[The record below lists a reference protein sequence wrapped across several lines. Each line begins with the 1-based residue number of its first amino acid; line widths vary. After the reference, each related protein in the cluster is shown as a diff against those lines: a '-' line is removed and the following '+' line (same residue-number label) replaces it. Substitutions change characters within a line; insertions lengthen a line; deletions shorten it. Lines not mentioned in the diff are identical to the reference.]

1 MGYHWSAYAWV
12 LCVAAAADAVAIARV
27 WHRRGA
33 TGATSLCVVLAGA
46 GVWCLAYALEL
57 SAPTFAGR
65 QLWGA
70 LKYLGTTALPPAWF
84 VFALQYTGRGRT
96 GPRLYAALCVEP
108 LIVLGLL
115 AVPQTRA
122 LVRSYP
128 PGPLP
133 AVPVPRLGGAYWVH
147 LVYTNLLVLAAS
159 ALLLTMLVRSSR
171 PFWRQSVT
179 LLVAIFLPFLSN
191 VMSSLK
197 AAPFGNADPTPLAVS
212 VAAVV
217 VVHGV
222 LRFGLLDLI
231 PVAHTLVL
239 KTLQD
244 AVLVVDAQG
253 RVVELN
259 PAAQKLIG
267 RPAREAVGRPVAT
280 LLDAPAAASALA
292 DPGVYEVVSQR
303 SGQERHL
310 ELTVTPLADVRGT
323 AAGRLLLFRDVS
335 DRARLE
341 QDLRRLAYYDTLTGL
356 PNRALFTDRLE
367 RALSRA
373 RRHGERLAVFFID
386 LDRFKVINDSLGHE
400 LGDKVLTSV
409 AARMQACLR
418 AEDTLARLGGD
429 EFAVMLAEISD
440 DDSATMVA
448 DRLLASLTTP
458 HPVDGHDLTVGASLG
473 VALFPRD
480 GPDVDRLLRSADT
493 AMYRAKARGRGRA
506 EVFVPTLAEQ
516 ATRRQRLEA
525 DLRRG
530 LRAGELELVYQPYR
544 DLPSGAVV
552 GVEALVRW
560 RHPRLGMLDPA
571 AFVPLAEDCG
581 LVEALDSWVL
591 REACEQA
598 RRWSAPVTISVN
610 VSPPTLRAGDLLREV
625 PAVLGDVGLRPDRLV
640 LELSERTAFGDE
652 PEALAALATL
662 AESGVGI
669 ALDDFGAG
677 HTSLGQLRWLPLTT
691 LKIDRSLIA
700 GLGVPDRGDT
710 ALVAAIIQFAHAL
723 TLSVTAEG
731 IERRPQ
737 LDELLALGCET
748 GQGFLLDR
756 PQAATSVTRALTEL
770 RPGEKE
776 AGRQP

>member
-1 MGYHWSAYAWV
+1 MGYQWSVYSWV
-12 LCVAAAADAVAIARV
+12 LCVAAAADAVAFARV
-27 WHRRGA
+27 WRRRGA
-33 TGATSLCVVLAGA
+33 TGATSVCVVLAGA
-46 GVWCLAYALEL
+46 GVWCLTYALQL
-57 SAPTFAGR
+57 AAPTVDGR
-65 QLWGA
+65 VLWGG
-70 LKYLGTTALPPAWF
+70 LKYIGTTALPPAWF

-96 GPRLYAALCVEP
+96 GPRLYAALCIEP

-128 PGPLP
+128 AGAQPHIPQ
-133 AVPVPRLGGAYWVH
+133 PRLGAAYWAH
-147 LVYTNLLVLAAS
+147 FVYTNVLVLAAS
-159 ALLLTMLVRSSR
+159 VLLLTMLIRSSR
-171 PFWRQSVT
+171 LFWQQSAT
-179 LLVAIFLPFLSN
+179 LLIAIFLPVLGN
-191 VMSSLK
+191 VMSSWNLP
-197 AAPFGNADPTPLAVS
+197 PFGVLDPTPLAVT
-212 VAAVV
+212 VAAIVL
-217 VVHGV
+217 VHGV
-222 LRFGLLDLI
+222 LRFRLLDLV
-231 PVAHTLVL
+231 PVARTLVL

-244 AVLVVDAQG
+244 AVVVVDALG
-253 RVVELN
+253 RVVDLN

-267 RPAREAVGRPVAT
+267 RSARDAVGRPVAT
-280 LLDAPAAASALA
+280 LLDYPAAASARS
-292 DPGVYEVVSQR
+292 DPGVYEVVSR
-303 SGQERHL
+303 LGGRDRHL
-310 ELTVTPLADVRGT
+310 ELTVTPLADLRGT

-341 QDLRRLAYYDTLTGL
+341 QELRRLAYYDTLTGL
-356 PNRALFTDRLE
+356 PNRALFHDRLE
-367 RALSRA
+367 QELARS
-373 RRHGERLAVFFID
+373 RRHGESLAVFFID

-400 LGDKVLTSV
+400 LGDIVLV
-409 AARMQACLR
+409 AVARRMQECLR
-418 AEDTLARLGGD
+418 TEDTLARLGGD
-429 EFAVMLAEISD
+429 EFAVMLPGMG
-440 DDSATMVA
+440 DDSSATIVA
-448 DRLLASLTTP
+448 DRLLASLAVP
-458 HPVDGHDLTVGASLG
+458 QEVEGNELTVEASLG
-473 VALFPRD
+473 VAVFPRD
-480 GPDVDRLLRSADT
+480 GRDVGRLLRSADT
-493 AMYRAKARGRGRA
+493 AMYRAKARGRGRT

-544 DLPSGAVV
+544 ELASGGVI

-560 RHPRLGMLDPA
+560 RHPRLGVLDPA

-581 LVEALDSWVL
+581 LIEALDAWVL

-598 RRWSAPVTISVN
+598 QRWPGAVTVSVN
-610 VSPPTLRAGDLLREV
+610 VSPPTLREGGLLREV
-625 PAVLGDVGLRPDRLV
+625 PAVLREAGLAANRLV
-640 LELSERTAFGDE
+640 LELSERTVFDDE

-662 AESGVGI
+662 AESGVGV

-710 ALVAAIIQFAHAL
+710 VLVAAIIQFAHAL

-756 PQAATSVTRALTEL
+756 PQAATRLTHLSE
-770 RPGEKE
+770 PGSTE
-776 AGRQP
+776 AGRPY